1 MVPWK
6 RFWILII
13 VGFTSASP
21 AYFRQEH
28 QRKQPQLRMKNQAGD
43 LLATTTTGVFPTRTN
58 TWQRMGF
65 RVFRHPG
72 ETMEKGGVAA
82 GTALLATCGI
92 ALLDETAARS
102 RAQHQPRMAGATI
115 GRPGI
120 ARCHPVARDTWLPAI

>member
-28 QRKQPQLRMKNQAGD
+28 QRKQPQLRMKNQGGH

-58 TWQRMGF
+58 TWQKMAELANYMTVTPETNLVRPTSA
-65 RVFRHPG
+65 RV
-72 ETMEKGGVAA
+72 
-82 GTALLATCGI
+82 
-92 ALLDETAARS
+92 DEAIS
-102 RAQHQPRMAGATI
+102 LISPR
-115 GRPGI
+115 
-120 ARCHPVARDTWLPAI
+120 